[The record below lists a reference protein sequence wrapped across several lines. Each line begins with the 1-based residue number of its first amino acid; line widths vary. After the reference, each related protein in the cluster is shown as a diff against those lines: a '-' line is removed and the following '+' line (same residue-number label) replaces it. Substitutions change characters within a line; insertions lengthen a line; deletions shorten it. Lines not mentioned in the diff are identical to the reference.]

1 MDWTAVLEA
10 ALSFFLVVTALAT
23 AYLLLRIGGTFGRL
37 NTFLKRLDEE
47 VIPLLTRLQTTM
59 DEVNSQLSKA
69 DDMMG
74 TLVDVTDRVEATTRA
89 VQTAI
94 TTPVK
99 KVAGLS
105 TGVSEA
111 IASIWSGYRGR
122 G

>member
-10 ALSFFLVVTALAT
+10 ALSFFLVIIALAS
-23 AYLLLRIGGTFGRL
+23 AFVLLKIGGTFGRI
-37 NTFLKRLDEE
+37 NTFLKRLDQE
-47 VIPLLTRLQTTM
+47 VIPLLSRLQITM
-59 DEVNSQLSKA
+59 DEVNSQLGKA

-74 TLVDVTDRVEATTRA
+74 TLVDVTERVETTTRA
-89 VQTAI
+89 LQMAI

-105 TGVSEA
+105 AGVSEA
-111 IASIWSGYRGR
+111 LTSLWSSGRGR